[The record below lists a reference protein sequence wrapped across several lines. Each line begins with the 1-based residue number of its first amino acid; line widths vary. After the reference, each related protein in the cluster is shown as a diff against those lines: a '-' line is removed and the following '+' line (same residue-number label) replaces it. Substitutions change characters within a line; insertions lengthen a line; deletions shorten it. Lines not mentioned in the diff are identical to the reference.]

1 MMLVDGEIDPAER
14 ALLTEFAE
22 ARNMSQSRLE
32 LIIKSVSD
40 GTMEPKL
47 PTDPPVCV
55 KYIDAMATMCLA
67 DGKVSPKEA
76 ELLYTLGLK
85 MGFDKTQVRDFVKQL
100 RQDLLQ
106 KLKNTN

>member
-22 ARNMSQSRLE
+22 ARNVSPARPD
-32 LIIKSVSD
+32 LIIKSVAD

-47 PTDPPVCV
+47 PDDPQLCV
-55 KYIDAMATMCLA
+55 AYINAMATMCLA
-67 DGKVSPKEA
+67 DGKISSKEA
-76 ELLYTLGLK
+76 ELLYSLGIK
-85 MGFDKTQVRDFVKQL
+85 MGFDRAQVCGFIKQL

-106 KLKNTN
+106 KLKHAK